1 MVCLFQESDFRD
13 FTSDYPHQAY
23 SSSMSHNS
31 YFLPSNIHDPSKGGG
46 INDNCRVKSVPAD
59 IDYSGDYAD
68 NTNMVDSHRLYNS
81 ANTSV
86 TPPRSRERLTEI
98 LQDTMHLT
106 SYEKVPITSLNLTY
120 SI

>member
-1 MVCLFQESDFRD
+1 
-13 FTSDYPHQAY
+13 
-23 SSSMSHNS
+23 MSHNFHFPTS
-31 YFLPSNIHDPSKGGG
+31 KIHEPFKGGG
-46 INDNCRVKSVPAD
+46 INDNRRVKSVPAD
-59 IDYSGDYAD
+59 IDYSGDYGD
-68 NTNMVDSHRLYNS
+68 NTNMVNSHRLYNS

-120 SI
+120 FLSVASFLTFILIQ